1 MKKLLIS
8 PREEHGR
15 YQRQK
20 EQLAIKAGNPENP
33 ITSLSGGNQQKV
45 ILGRWLETG
54 ANVMIFDNPTQG
66 IDVGTKFEIYHLLI
80 RLAREGKS
88 ILLFSSEFPEIRK
101 VADRCVILYKG
112 RINKIL
118 DRSEM
123 NEADMMFYS
132 TGSNL
137 EMDHASNDLDKK
149 GE

>member
-1 MKKLLIS
+1 M
-8 PREEHGR
+8 
-15 YQRQK
+15 
-20 EQLAIKAGNPENP
+20 
-33 ITSLSGGNQQKV
+33 
-45 ILGRWLETG
+45 
-54 ANVMIFDNPTQG
+54 
-66 IDVGTKFEIYHLLI
+66 
-80 RLAREGKS
+80 
-88 ILLFSSEFPEIRK
+88 
-101 VADRCVILYKG
+101 ADRCVILYKG